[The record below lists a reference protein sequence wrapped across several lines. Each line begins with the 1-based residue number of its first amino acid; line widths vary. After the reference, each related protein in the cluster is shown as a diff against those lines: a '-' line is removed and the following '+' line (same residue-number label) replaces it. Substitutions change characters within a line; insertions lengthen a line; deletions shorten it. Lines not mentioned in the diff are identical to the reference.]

1 MGLCWSRLWFCA
13 FFFLFFLPVLK
24 PQVEAFL
31 SCNIIQEVHDISQM
45 LSVKFMKMA
54 WEIIIKCLDYGFI
67 YKKAWMTAP
76 LCLIW
81 TVWKERNRIAFDNE
95 ELSIQRMKNYFVC
108 NFCSWT
114 KLFIDEGLLSLI
126 NFVDWLGSKR
136 GRVRFWF
143 PLFFFALSFR
153 CLLYTPCCI
162 LPVCFGLAFGHP
174 FFSKKKKDDSLF
186 FVESFYHGIV
196 SWWLK
201 P

>member
-1 MGLCWSRLWFCA
+1 MLHKLSGSKQWFSGLVLLLHSCRGGRKLDQLKWLANDGPVLALIMILCI
-13 FFFLFFLPVLK
+13 FFLFFLPVLK

-108 NFCSWT
+108 NFFSWT
-114 KLFIDEGLLSLI
+114 NLFIDEGLLSLI
-126 NFVDWLGSKR
+126 NFVDLIG
-136 GRVRFWF
+136 
-143 PLFFFALSFR
+143 
-153 CLLYTPCCI
+153 
-162 LPVCFGLAFGHP
+162 
-174 FFSKKKKDDSLF
+174 
-186 FVESFYHGIV
+186 
-196 SWWLK
+196 
-201 P
+201 